1 MAREFSRN
9 RRVGQQ
15 LQKEIA
21 MIIMREIKDPRI
33 GMITVN
39 DVEVS
44 RDLAYA
50 KVFFTL
56 LNDDAE
62 IIKEAEELLNEA
74 AGYIRSLLS
83 SRMRLRILPELRF
96 LYDASLIEGVR
107 MTSIVNKVIAE
118 DQRKADEMPD
128 DAEAG
133 EE

>member
-1 MAREFSRN
+1 MAREFARH

-21 MIIMREIKDPRI
+21 MIIMKEIKDPRI

-56 LNDDAE
+56 LNDDADT
-62 IIKEAEELLNEA
+62 IAEAGELLNEA
-74 AGYIRSLLS
+74 SGYIRSMLS
-83 SRMRLRILPELRF
+83 SRTRLRILPELRF
-96 LYDASLIEGVR
+96 VYDPSLIEGVR

-118 DQRKADEMPD
+118 DQRKSDQSQDKVET
-128 DAEAG
+128 
-133 EE
+133 EED

>member
-74 AGYIRSLLS
+74 SGYIRSLLS